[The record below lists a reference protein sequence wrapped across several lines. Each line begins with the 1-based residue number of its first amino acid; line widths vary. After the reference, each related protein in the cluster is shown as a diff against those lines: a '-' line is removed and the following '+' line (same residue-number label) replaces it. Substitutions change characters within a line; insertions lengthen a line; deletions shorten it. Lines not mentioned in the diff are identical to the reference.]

1 MNEFKY
7 TSRPYVSRVNLETL
21 GKSFDILEQGHKEA
35 VKTAS
40 DLKTA
45 IYNLQMDNSENG
57 FKDQLISEIQKTIDD
72 NTVYGNSYAALDD
85 IITDGENG
93 FCVKAF
99 DQKEYVKK
107 LRELVGDSELRH
119 RMANSGIKS
128 VERYNV
134 EHIGALWIDN
144 FERMLQ
150 LDKP

>member
-1 MNEFKY
+1 M
-7 TSRPYVSRVNLETL
+7 TSIAEGWGMVLV
-21 GKSFDILEQGHKEA
+21 EA
-35 VKTAS
+35 
-40 DLKTA
+40 
-45 IYNLQMDNSENG
+45 Q
-57 FKDQLISEIQKTIDD
+57 Q
-72 NTVYGNSYAALDD
+72 YGCVPIAYRSYAALDD

-119 RMANSGIKS
+119 RMANSRIKS

-144 FERMLQ
+144 FERILQ